1 MQRML
6 NLALFCEYLL
16 SLFKKWQFTIYVHF
30 KIGKLPFAYL
40 RTTYINICIFGILN
54 VIRIYY
60 TSNWKKMSSPYFL
73 FCIYW
78 NSEMHNTS
86 QKVSIMTT

>member
-40 RTTYINICIFGILN
+40 RTTYINICLFGILN
-54 VIRIYY
+54 VFTEYSILQNKGKKCLAHLSYVVLIR
-60 TSNWKKMSSPYFL
+60 TQKCTTHLKKIQL
-73 FCIYW
+73 
-78 NSEMHNTS
+78 
-86 QKVSIMTT
+86 

>member
-40 RTTYINICIFGILN
+40 RTTYIDICIVGILN
-54 VIRIYY
+54 VFYGQLVADIWND
-60 TSNWKKMSSPYFL
+60 SNIL
-73 FCIYW
+73 HI
-78 NSEMHNTS
+78 
-86 QKVSIMTT
+86 

>member
-40 RTTYINICIFGILN
+40 MTTDINSCIFGI
-54 VIRIYY
+54 IRIYY
-60 TSNWKKMSSPYFL
+60 T
-73 FCIYW
+73 
-78 NSEMHNTS
+78 
-86 QKVSIMTT
+86 

>member
-40 RTTYINICIFGILN
+40 RTTYIDICIFGI
-54 VIRIYY
+54 IRIYY
-60 TSNWKKMSSPYFL
+60 TSNWKKCL
-73 FCIYW
+73 AHIFCIYW

>member
-40 RTTYINICIFGILN
+40 RTTYINICIFGRSQIFGMIPLYYKIKEKN
-54 VIRIYY
+54 V
-60 TSNWKKMSSPYFL
+60 
-73 FCIYW
+73 
-78 NSEMHNTS
+78 
-86 QKVSIMTT
+86 

>member
-60 TSNWKKMSSPYFL
+60 TSNWKKN
-73 FCIYW
+73 I
-78 NSEMHNTS
+78 
-86 QKVSIMTT
+86 